1 MNYVLHVLLLICSA
15 MFVLYVLNGI
25 TYYLQLN
32 GYNHFANVKTLV
44 HKQSIDVLA
53 IYFTPC
59 VISEII
65 NLFLVGNSIMW
76 VFLLAEI
83 LTFGAIIFVLS
94 SSKSNHKVSVKLT
107 KRYIRI
113 YTLSLVI
120 SICAISYF
128 CYHIIFGFNQLF
140 GLVYVFPLVVLFS
153 VFLACVLLFPFE
165 KIISMHYISDAVK
178 ILKNHGGITNIA
190 ITGSYGKTSTKF
202 ILKTILSQ
210 KYRVIATPGSYNTP
224 MGITKTIREMLTADT
239 DVFIMEFGANK
250 VGDIKYLCKKFR
262 PNIGIMTSIGKA
274 HINTFKS
281 IDNVIQAKS
290 ELVNNLYGNNT
301 FAVFNTDNE
310 YLKKIY
316 MGYKDTKIA
325 CGLKGGEL
333 VATNIGTNPTG
344 TTFDVVKD
352 GKTFVTLK
360 TKLIGLQNITNILLA
375 VAVAIKLKL
384 SKQQII
390 DGVKELSQI
399 SARMEVMP
407 HSSGA
412 IIIND
417 GYNSNPYSARVAIDN
432 MNLFD
437 KKHKIVLTPGMVELG
452 KLQYSENYN
461 YGVYMASKVDRVYI
475 ANRENMLALKRGLVD
490 GGMSLKDIYTNATL
504 SSTLKTL
511 TKDDILLIENDLP
524 DNYL

>member
-1 MNYVLHVLLLICSA
+1 MNYVLYVLLLVCSS
-15 MFVLYVLNGI
+15 MFVLYTLNGI

-32 GYNHFANVKTLV
+32 GYNHFANLKTLV
-44 HKQSIDVLA
+44 QKQSVDVLA

-76 VFLLAEI
+76 IFLLAEI

-94 SSKSNHKVSVKLT
+94 SSKTNHKVGVKLT

-113 YTLSLVI
+113 YVLSLVI
-120 SICAISYF
+120 CICAVSYF

-140 GLVYVFPLVVLFS
+140 GLVYIFPLVVLLS
-153 VFLACVLLFPFE
+153 VFLACILLFPFE
-165 KIISMHYISDAVK
+165 KIISMHYIHDAVR
-178 ILKNHGGITNIA
+178 ILKDHGGITNIA

-210 KYRVIATPGSYNTP
+210 KYKVIATPGSYNTP
-224 MGITKTIREMLTADT
+224 LGITKTIREMLAPDT

-250 VGDIKYLCKKFR
+250 PGDIKYLCNKFK
-262 PNIGIMTSIGKA
+262 PNIGVITSIGKA

-281 IDNVIQAKS
+281 IDNVIKTKS
-290 ELVNNLYGNNT
+290 ELINNLYGNNT
-301 FAVFNTDNE
+301 FAVFNADNE
-310 YLKKIY
+310 YVKKVY
-316 MGYKDTKIA
+316 LDYKGDKIA
-325 CGLKGGEL
+325 CGLGVGEL
-333 VATNIGTNPTG
+333 VATNISTNLNGTA
-344 TTFDVVKD
+344 FDVLKD
-352 GKTFVTLK
+352 GKHYVTLK
-360 TKLIGLQNITNILLA
+360 TKLVGLQNITNILLA

-432 MNLFD
+432 MNLFN

-475 ANRENMLALKRGLVD
+475 ANHENMLALKRGLID
-490 GGMSLKDIYTNATL
+490 GGMSLKNIYTDATL
-504 SSTLKTL
+504 SNTLKVL
-511 TKDDILLIENDLP
+511 TNDDILLIENDLP